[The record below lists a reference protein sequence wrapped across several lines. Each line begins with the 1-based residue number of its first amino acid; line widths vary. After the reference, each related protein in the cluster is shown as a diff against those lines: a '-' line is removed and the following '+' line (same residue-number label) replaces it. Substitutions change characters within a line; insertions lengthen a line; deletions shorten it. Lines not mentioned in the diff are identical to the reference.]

1 MLCLRLWYCHVGGLG
16 KPNNDG
22 QRPLLE
28 LIGEAFRIVLCMQE
42 EADERAKI
50 AEEAAAAA
58 EDASEEE
65 GEEADSD
72 GDPDDEGSGEFFLTR
87 LSSFVK

>member
-1 MLCLRLWYCHVGGLG
+1 
-16 KPNNDG
+16 
-22 QRPLLE
+22 
-28 LIGEAFRIVLCMQE
+28 MQE

-65 GEEADSD
+65 GKEAESD
-72 GDPDDEGSGEFFLTR
+72 GDADDEGSGER
-87 LSSFVK
+87 LPDTPVKVLEVLSWAVEVLCCTCATSLAEQGST

>member
-1 MLCLRLWYCHVGGLG
+1 
-16 KPNNDG
+16 
-22 QRPLLE
+22 
-28 LIGEAFRIVLCMQE
+28 MQE

-65 GEEADSD
+65 ENEEAASD
-72 GDPDDEGSGEFFLTR
+72 GDADDEGSGERLPDAPVKILKTFLAQ
-87 LSSFVK
+87 

>member
-1 MLCLRLWYCHVGGLG
+1 MTGSGH
-16 KPNNDG
+16 PF
-22 QRPLLE
+22 E
-28 LIGEAFRIVLCMQE
+28 FIGEAFRVVLCMQE

-72 GDPDDEGSGEFFLTR
+72 GDADDEGSGELLPDAPVRFCEVTSCTEFLCFTCATS
-87 LSSFVK
+87 LS